1 MYRSPVFQRFLL
13 TACSLV
19 LAFPF
24 SVRGYSFDRFTM
36 EIFRHEIAGNTIN
49 LHYTLTDPE
58 AYGIREEEPSFGTL
72 DQEEAAEEV
81 SYLEKCRK
89 KLSGYLRWGLND
101 EDRLTAKILDWWL
114 EGQILSEEYYY
125 YQEPLGPT
133 LGIQAQLPVL
143 LAEYPFRDEADIEIY
158 LELLCELPEYF
169 EQIAKF
175 EQEKSEKGLF
185 MNDEILQKIL
195 AQCRS
200 FFPVDQNHFLV
211 TSFRERL
218 GVRFCGS
225 GPEDLL

>member
-24 SVRGYSFDRFTM
+24 SIRGYSFDRFTM

-114 EGQILSEEYYY
+114 EGQIL
-125 YQEPLGPT
+125 
-133 LGIQAQLPVL
+133 
-143 LAEYPFRDEADIEIY
+143 
-158 LELLCELPEYF
+158 
-169 EQIAKF
+169 
-175 EQEKSEKGLF
+175 
-185 MNDEILQKIL
+185 
-195 AQCRS
+195 
-200 FFPVDQNHFLV
+200 
-211 TSFRERL
+211 
-218 GVRFCGS
+218 
-225 GPEDLL
+225 